1 MTTTT
6 NLGLKKPASSD
17 PINIADLNY
26 NADVLDSIGGW
37 ESYNCLTLTSGAGA
51 TYIDA
56 DNSSVTVKV
65 NKTLKRVV
73 IAATLKIKADL
84 ASSVSEFRVCDMSS
98 ITGYASMIPLVP
110 LRYMFTS
117 KAGNYTF
124 GAQRANNSALCT
136 VWVIDGTIAENS
148 TIYFSFE
155 YTYF

>member
-1 MTTTT
+1 MSE
-6 NLGLKKPASSD
+6 AID
-17 PINIADLNY
+17 VADINY
-26 NADVLDSIGGW
+26 NSDILDGIGGW

-84 ASSVSEFRVCDMSS
+84 ATSVAEFRVCDMSS
-98 ITGYASMIPLVP
+98 ITGYADMVPLVP